1 MSFIHEDFLLQTPY
15 AQELYHSYAKNMPII
30 DYHNH
35 LTPELLA
42 NDGHYPNMA
51 RAWLDGDHYKWR
63 AMRALGIEEKY
74 ITGNASDQDKFLKWA
89 EAVPYLVRNP
99 LYHWTHLELQRFF
112 GITDLLSKDNAL
124 EIYQTT
130 SAKLQEKSCSALGM
144 LQQMNVEVVCTTD
157 DPIDDLRFHQKSR
170 KADYR
175 TKMLPAFRPDK
186 AYAIENL
193 TTYKSYLEQLSDASG
208 ITISSYSDVLEA
220 LKNRIA
226 HFHENGCRL
235 ADHGLEQLY
244 FFEEGTYDIEA
255 IFKKMDSGQRLET
268 GEIHYYKFQTLVFL
282 CREYHS
288 LGWAQQ
294 FHLGPLRN
302 VNQSMLDK
310 LGPDT
315 GFDSIGDKEQ
325 AYPLG
330 KFLNLLE
337 STDQLAKT
345 ILYNLNPSQNE
356 VFATMAGNFNRGGIK
371 GKIQYGSGWWYL
383 DQLDGMEKQIN
394 TLSNLGV
401 LSTFIGMLTDS
412 RSLLSFPRHEYFR
425 RLLCNILGNDIQK
438 GLLPA
443 DLSHLGSIV
452 QDICYNN
459 AKDYFNFDTI

>member
-1 MSFIHEDFLLQTPY
+1 
-15 AQELYHSYAKNMPII
+15 
-30 DYHNH
+30 
-35 LTPELLA
+35 
-42 NDGHYPNMA
+42 
-51 RAWLDGDHYKWR
+51 
-63 AMRALGIEEKY
+63 
-74 ITGNASDQDKFLKWA
+74 
-89 EAVPYLVRNP
+89 
-99 LYHWTHLELQRFF
+99 
-112 GITDLLSKDNAL
+112 
-124 EIYQTT
+124 
-130 SAKLQEKSCSALGM
+130 
-144 LQQMNVEVVCTTD
+144 
-157 DPIDDLRFHQKSR
+157 
-170 KADYR
+170 
-175 TKMLPAFRPDK
+175 
-186 AYAIENL
+186 
-193 TTYKSYLEQLSDASG
+193 
-208 ITISSYSDVLEA
+208 
-220 LKNRIA
+220 
-226 HFHENGCRL
+226 
-235 ADHGLEQLY
+235 LY

-255 IFKKMDSGQRLET
+255 IFKKMGSGQRLET

-315 GFDSIGDKEQ
+315 GFDSIGDREQ

-356 VFATMAGNFNRGGIK
+356 VFATMAGNFNSGGIK

-438 GLLPA
+438 GILPA
-443 DLSHLGSIV
+443 DLPHLGNIV
-452 QDICYNN
+452 QNICYNN
-459 AKDYFNFDTI
+459 AKEYFNFDNL